1 MNDLNRHKK
10 SDSVKWFFTA
20 ITFILLIVL
29 VAGVCL
35 QVFGT
40 DEMKPSE
47 WFKPDEQTETPVDGE
62 EELPPVVDENGEE
75 MASGVTYAMPARMM
89 YTSAA
94 TTAAD
99 GTAVSSSPI
108 TLEATITPDTATDKS
123 VKWSVS
129 FVNPSSEW
137 ATGKTVTDYVSIS
150 SSGLTCT
157 VTCHQAFGE
166 QIKITVT
173 SNDNP
178 EATDSCVVDY
188 LKRVED
194 VTFALSDGTSVKN
207 RNALRSPNED
217 GSADNADYWAT
228 EVDWTFDGNGET
240 LTYDIE
246 VVEGVGTVSGNYSVS
261 NVSFNLNSEAF
272 VPDPYAFADWYFE
285 AGICRHE
292 NGEKYQLNYDIPL
305 DVTDGV
311 TFGVDT
317 FEHFFG
323 NEALEAVNMDYLSVY
338 FFADPTT
345 VVYGV
350 NGIFDNKAYGAFV
363 FDVTLQSS
371 VITSGN
377 LSSMSYEFPVN
388 INPDTFFVPVNDIT
402 INDSGTIIF

>member
-1 MNDLNRHKK
+1 MNYRKNNGSKIF
-10 SDSVKWFFTA
+10 SG
-20 ITFILLIVL
+20 ILAVLLVL
-29 VAGVCL
+29 VISAGV
-35 QVFGT
+35 VGIGYMSDWFT
-40 DEMKPSE
+40 DWTKFEQEQPA
-47 WFKPDEQTETPVDGE
+47 DEEQGGE
-62 EELPPVVDENGEE
+62 EELPPVVDENGETME
-75 MASGVTYAMPARMM
+75 SGTVYAMPARML

-99 GTAVSSSPI
+99 GTTVSSSPI

-123 VKWSVS
+123 VKWSVA

-207 RNALRSPNED
+207 RNALRSPNEA

-272 VPDPYAFADWYFE
+272 VPDPYAFADWYYE

-323 NEALEAVNMDYLSVY
+323 NEALEAVNMDYLGVY
-338 FFADPTT
+338 FLSDPTT
-345 VVYGV
+345 VIYGI
-350 NGIFDNKAYGAFV
+350 NGVFDNKAYGAFV

-388 INPDTFFVPVNDIT
+388 INPDTFYVPVNDIGL
-402 INDSGTIIF
+402 NDSGTIIF

>member
-1 MNDLNRHKK
+1 MKYK
-10 SDSVKWFFTA
+10 SNKIVTA
-20 ITFILLIVL
+20 VLAILLVL
-29 VAGVCL
+29 VIGGAAALVGVL
-35 QVFGT
+35 SDG
-40 DEMKPSE
+40 
-47 WFKPDEQTETPVDGE
+47 FKDWTKFQPDEQTETPVDGE

-194 VTFALSDGTSVKN
+194 VTFALSDGTSIKIFDELGDYGDFVEPDGDVSKN
-207 RNALRSPNED
+207 
-217 GSADNADYWAT
+217 WAT

-246 VVEGVGTVSGNYSVS
+246 VVEGVGTVSGDYSVS
-261 NVSFNLNSEAF
+261 SITFNLNEIAWI
-272 VPDPYAFADWYFE
+272 PYGVIFTNENLWFWGYGPARF
-285 AGICRHE
+285 E
-292 NGEKYQLNYDIPL
+292 NGEEYQLNDDNPL

-323 NEALEAVNMDYLSVY
+323 NEALEHMDELSVY
-338 FFADPTT
+338 FGYDPDALMF
-345 VVYGV
+345 
-350 NGIFDNKAYGAFV
+350 GIPAYARKVYGAFV

-371 VITSGN
+371 VITSGDY
-377 LSSMSYEFPVN
+377 SSLSYEFPVN
-388 INPDTFFVPVNDIT
+388 INPDTFIVPVNDIT

>member
-1 MNDLNRHKK
+1 MNYRKNNGSKIF
-10 SDSVKWFFTA
+10 SG
-20 ITFILLIVL
+20 ILAVLLVL
-29 VAGVCL
+29 VIAAGV
-35 QVFGT
+35 VGIGYVSDWFT
-40 DEMKPSE
+40 DWTKFEQEQPA
-47 WFKPDEQTETPVDGE
+47 DEEQGGE
-62 EELPPVVDENGEE
+62 EELPSVVDENGETME
-75 MASGVTYAMPARMM
+75 SGTVYAMPARMM

-99 GTAVSSSPI
+99 GTTVSSSPI

-123 VKWSVS
+123 VKWSVA

-137 ATGKTVTDYVSIS
+137 ATDKTVTDYVSVS

-272 VPDPYAFADWYFE
+272 VPDPYAFADWYYE

-323 NEALEAVNMDYLSVY
+323 NEALEAVNMDYLGVY
-338 FFADPTT
+338 FLSDPTT
-345 VVYGV
+345 VIYGI
-350 NGIFDNKAYGAFV
+350 NGVFDNKAYGAFV

-388 INPDTFFVPVNDIT
+388 INPDTFYVPVNDIGL
-402 INDSGTIIF
+402 NDSGTIIC

>member
-1 MNDLNRHKK
+1 MYYRKNNGSK
-10 SDSVKWFFTA
+10 
-20 ITFILLIVL
+20 ILSGILAVLLVL
-29 VAGVCL
+29 VIAAGV
-35 QVFGT
+35 VGVGYMSDWFT
-40 DEMKPSE
+40 DWTKFEQEQPA
-47 WFKPDEQTETPVDGE
+47 DEEQGGE
-62 EELPPVVDENGEE
+62 EELPSVVDENGETME
-75 MASGVTYAMPARMM
+75 SGTVYAMPARML

-99 GTAVSSSPI
+99 GTTVSSSPI

-123 VKWSVS
+123 VKWSVA
-129 FVNPSSEW
+129 FVNQSSEW

-272 VPDPYAFADWYFE
+272 VPDPYAFADWYYE

-323 NEALEAVNMDYLSVY
+323 NEALEAVNMDYLGVY
-338 FFADPTT
+338 FLSDPTT
-345 VVYGV
+345 VIYGI
-350 NGIFDNKAYGAFV
+350 NGVFDNKAYGAFV

-388 INPDTFFVPVNDIT
+388 INPDTFYVPVNDIGL
-402 INDSGTIIF
+402 NDSGTIIC

>member
-1 MNDLNRHKK
+1 MNYRKNNGSKIF
-10 SDSVKWFFTA
+10 SG
-20 ITFILLIVL
+20 ILAVLLVL
-29 VAGVCL
+29 VISAGV
-35 QVFGT
+35 VGIGYMSDWFT
-40 DEMKPSE
+40 DWTKFEQEQPA
-47 WFKPDEQTETPVDGE
+47 DEEQGGE
-62 EELPPVVDENGEE
+62 EELPPVVDENGETME
-75 MASGVTYAMPARMM
+75 SGTVYAMPARML

-99 GTAVSSSPI
+99 GTTVSSSPI

-123 VKWSVS
+123 VKWSVA

-207 RNALRSPNED
+207 RNALRSPNEA

-272 VPDPYAFADWYFE
+272 VPDPYAFADWYYE

-323 NEALEAVNMDYLSVY
+323 NEALEAVNMDYLGVY
-338 FFADPTT
+338 FLSDPTT
-345 VVYGV
+345 VISGINGV
-350 NGIFDNKAYGAFV
+350 FDNKAYGAFV

-371 VITSGN
+371 VITSG
-377 LSSMSYEFPVN
+377 SFASWSYSFPVN
-388 INPDTFFVPVNDIT
+388 INPDTFYVPVNDIGLNDGGTT
-402 INDSGTIIF
+402 IF

>member
-1 MNDLNRHKK
+1 MYYRKNNGSK
-10 SDSVKWFFTA
+10 
-20 ITFILLIVL
+20 ILSGILAVLLVL
-29 VAGVCL
+29 VIAAGV
-35 QVFGT
+35 VGVGYMSDWFT
-40 DEMKPSE
+40 DWTKFEQEQPA
-47 WFKPDEQTETPVDGE
+47 DEEQGGE
-62 EELPPVVDENGEE
+62 EELPPVVDENGETME
-75 MASGVTYAMPARMM
+75 SGTVYAMPARML

-99 GTAVSSSPI
+99 GTTVSSSPI

-123 VKWSVS
+123 VKWSVA

-188 LKRVED
+188 LKRIED
-194 VTFALSDGTSVKN
+194 VTFALSDGTSVK
-207 RNALRSPNED
+207 RDKYLSI
-217 GSADNADYWAT
+217 SDYSTDWAT

-246 VVEGVGTVSGNYSVS
+246 VIEGVGTVSGDYSVS
-261 NVSFNLNSEAF
+261 SITFNLN
-272 VPDPYAFADWYFE
+272 E
-285 AGICRHE
+285 AGWVPVGPIFTIENLWFWEFGPARFE
-292 NGEKYQLNYDIPL
+292 NGESYQLSEDYPL
-305 DVTDGV
+305 DVTDGI

-317 FEHFFG
+317 FENFFG
-323 NEALEAVNMDYLSVY
+323 NEALEHMDELGFY
-338 FFADPTT
+338 FLIDPDSF
-345 VVYGV
+345 YAGLP
-350 NGIFDNKAYGAFV
+350 IFQKKAYGAFV

-371 VITSGN
+371 VITSG
-377 LSSMSYEFPVN
+377 SFASWSYSFPVN
-388 INPDTFFVPVNDIT
+388 INPDTFYVPVNDIGLNDGGTT
-402 INDSGTIIF
+402 IF

>member
-1 MNDLNRHKK
+1 MYYRKNNGSK
-10 SDSVKWFFTA
+10 
-20 ITFILLIVL
+20 ILSGILAVLLVL
-29 VAGVCL
+29 VIAAGV
-35 QVFGT
+35 VGVGYVSDWFT
-40 DEMKPSE
+40 DWTKFEPE
-47 WFKPDEQTETPVDGE
+47 QPADEEQGGE
-62 EELPPVVDENGEE
+62 EELPPVVDENGETME
-75 MASGVTYAMPARMM
+75 SGTVYAMPARMM

-99 GTAVSSSPI
+99 GTTVSSSPI

-137 ATGKTVTDYVSIS
+137 ATGKIVTDYVSIS

-188 LKRVED
+188 LKRIED

-207 RNALRSPNED
+207 SDDLVTPLD
-217 GSADNADYWAT
+217 GGDTSEYWAT

-246 VVEGVGTVSGNYSVS
+246 VIEGVGTVSGDYSVS
-261 NVSFNLNSEAF
+261 NVTFNLNSDGWLLLGSLSTPESL
-272 VPDPYAFADWYFE
+272 WYWTYGP
-285 AGICRHE
+285 ARYE
-292 NGEKYQLNYDIPL
+292 NGEAYQLNDDNPL
-305 DVTDGV
+305 DVTDGI

-323 NEALEAVNMDYLSVY
+323 NEALDNMDALGFY
-338 FFADPTT
+338 FLHEPAETAF
-345 VVYGV
+345 GV
-350 NGIFDNKAYGAFV
+350 QFFNYKAYGAFF

-371 VITSGN
+371 VITSGY
-377 LSSMSYEFPVN
+377 LSSVSYEFPVN
-388 INPDTFFVPVNDIT
+388 INPDTFVVPVNDIGL
-402 INDSGTIIF
+402 NDSGTIIF

>member
-1 MNDLNRHKK
+1 MYYRKNNGSKIF
-10 SDSVKWFFTA
+10 SG
-20 ITFILLIVL
+20 ILAVLLVL
-29 VAGVCL
+29 VIAAGV
-35 QVFGT
+35 VGVGYMSDWFT
-40 DEMKPSE
+40 DWTKFEQEQPA
-47 WFKPDEQTETPVDGE
+47 DEEQGGE
-62 EELPPVVDENGEE
+62 EELPPVVDENGEAME
-75 MASGVTYAMPARMM
+75 SGTVYAMPSRML

-99 GTAVSSSPI
+99 GTTVSSSPI

-123 VKWSVS
+123 VKWSVA

-137 ATGKTVTDYVSIS
+137 ATDKTVTDYVSVS

-188 LKRVED
+188 LKRIED
-194 VTFALSDGTSVKN
+194 VTFTLSNGVSVKEDDE
-207 RNALRSPNED
+207 LGDYGSPVEPD
-217 GSADNADYWAT
+217 GDVSTNWAT

-246 VVEGVGTVSGNYSVS
+246 VIEGVGTVSGDYSVS
-261 NVSFNLNSEAF
+261 SITFNLNDIAWI
-272 VPDPYAFADWYFE
+272 PYGPISTNENMWFWGYGPARY
-285 AGICRHE
+285 E
-292 NGEKYQLNYDIPL
+292 NGESYQLSEDYSL
-305 DVTDGV
+305 DVTDGI

-317 FEHFFG
+317 FENFFG
-323 NEALEAVNMDYLSVY
+323 NEALEHMDDLGVY
-338 FFADPTT
+338 FLNNPDDYAFGFQIFARK
-345 VVYGV
+345 V
-350 NGIFDNKAYGAFV
+350 FGAFD

-377 LSSMSYEFPVN
+377 YASLSYHFPVN
-388 INPDTFFVPVNDIT
+388 INPDTFYVPVNDIGLNDGGTT
-402 INDSGTIIF
+402 IF

>member
-1 MNDLNRHKK
+1 MYYRKNNGSK
-10 SDSVKWFFTA
+10 
-20 ITFILLIVL
+20 ILSGILAVLLVL
-29 VAGVCL
+29 VIAAGVVGDL
-35 QVFGT
+35 VVDLWRVHLFKRFGR
-40 DEMKPSE
+40 E
-47 WFKPDEQTETPVDGE
+47 EQGGE

-99 GTAVSSSPI
+99 GTTVLSSPI

-123 VKWSVS
+123 VKWSVA

-137 ATGKTVTDYVSIS
+137 ATDKTVTDYVSVS

-188 LKRVED
+188 LKRIED
-194 VTFALSDGTSVKN
+194 VTFALSDGTSVK
-207 RNALRSPNED
+207 RDKYLSI
-217 GSADNADYWAT
+217 SDYSTDWAT

-246 VVEGVGTVSGNYSVS
+246 VIEGVGTVSGDYSVS
-261 NVSFNLNSEAF
+261 SITFNLN
-272 VPDPYAFADWYFE
+272 E
-285 AGICRHE
+285 AGWVPVGPIFTIENLWFWEFGPARFE
-292 NGEKYQLNYDIPL
+292 NGESYKLSEDYPL
-305 DVTDGV
+305 DVTDGI

-317 FEHFFG
+317 FENFFG
-323 NEALEAVNMDYLSVY
+323 NEALEHMDELGFYFLVDPDSVY
-338 FFADPTT
+338 AGLP
-345 VVYGV
+345 
-350 NGIFDNKAYGAFV
+350 IFQKKAYGAFV

-377 LSSMSYEFPVN
+377 YTSLSYSFPVN
-388 INPDTFFVPVNDIT
+388 INPDTFYVPVNDIGLNDGGTT
-402 INDSGTIIF
+402 IF

>member
-1 MNDLNRHKK
+1 MNYRKNNGSKIF
-10 SDSVKWFFTA
+10 SG
-20 ITFILLIVL
+20 ILAVLLVL
-29 VAGVCL
+29 VIAAGV
-35 QVFGT
+35 VGIGYVSDWFT
-40 DEMKPSE
+40 DWTKFEQEQPA
-47 WFKPDEQTETPVDGE
+47 DEEQGGE
-62 EELPPVVDENGEE
+62 EELPPVVDENGEAME
-75 MASGVTYAMPARMM
+75 SGTVYAMPSRML

-99 GTAVSSSPI
+99 GTTVSSSPI

-123 VKWSVS
+123 VKWSVA

-137 ATGKTVTDYVSIS
+137 ATDKTVTDYVSVS
-150 SSGLTCT
+150 PSGLTCT

-188 LKRVED
+188 LKRIED
-194 VTFALSDGTSVKN
+194 VTFTLSDGTSVKYMGD
-207 RNALRSPNED
+207 LDSPND
-217 GSADNADYWAT
+217 GGNTSEYWAT

-246 VVEGVGTVSGNYSVS
+246 VIEGVGTVSGDYSVS

-272 VPDPYAFADWYFE
+272 VPDPYGFDEWYFE
-285 AGICRHE
+285 VGICRHE

-323 NEALEAVNMDYLSVY
+323 NEALEAVNMDYLGVY
-338 FFADPTT
+338 FLSDPTT
-345 VVYGV
+345 VMYGI
-350 NGIFDNKAYGAFV
+350 NGLFDNKAFGAFV

-371 VITSGN
+371 VITSGSY
-377 LSSMSYEFPVN
+377 SSFSYEFPVN
-388 INPDTFFVPVNDIT
+388 INPRYVLC
-402 INDSGTIIF
+402 SCK

>member
-1 MNDLNRHKK
+1 MYYRKNNGSK
-10 SDSVKWFFTA
+10 
-20 ITFILLIVL
+20 ILSGILAVLLVL
-29 VAGVCL
+29 VIAAGV
-35 QVFGT
+35 VGVGYMSDWFT
-40 DEMKPSE
+40 DWTKFEQEQPA
-47 WFKPDEQTETPVDGE
+47 DEEQGGE
-62 EELPPVVDENGEE
+62 EELPPVVDENGETME
-75 MASGVTYAMPARMM
+75 SGTVYAMPARML

-99 GTAVSSSPI
+99 GTTVSSSPI

-123 VKWSVS
+123 VKWSVA

-207 RNALRSPNED
+207 RNALRSPNEA

-272 VPDPYAFADWYFE
+272 VPDPYAFADWYYE

-323 NEALEAVNMDYLSVY
+323 NEALEAVNMDYLGVY
-338 FFADPTT
+338 FLSDPTT
-345 VVYGV
+345 VIYGI
-350 NGIFDNKAYGAFV
+350 NGVFDNKAYGAFV

-388 INPDTFFVPVNDIT
+388 INPDTFYVPVNDIGL
-402 INDSGTIIF
+402 NDSGTIIF

>member
-1 MNDLNRHKK
+1 MYYRKNNGSK
-10 SDSVKWFFTA
+10 
-20 ITFILLIVL
+20 ILSGILAVLLVL
-29 VAGVCL
+29 VIAAGV
-35 QVFGT
+35 VGVGYMSDWFT
-40 DEMKPSE
+40 DWTKFEQEQPA
-47 WFKPDEQTETPVDGE
+47 DEEQGGE
-62 EELPPVVDENGEE
+62 EELPSVVDENGETME
-75 MASGVTYAMPARMM
+75 SGTVYAMPARML

-99 GTAVSSSPI
+99 GTTVSSSPI

-123 VKWSVS
+123 VKWSVA

-272 VPDPYAFADWYFE
+272 VPDPYAFADWYYE

-323 NEALEAVNMDYLSVY
+323 NEALEAVNMDYLGVY
-338 FFADPTT
+338 FLSDPTT
-345 VVYGV
+345 VIYGI
-350 NGIFDNKAYGAFV
+350 NGVFDNKAYGAFV

-388 INPDTFFVPVNDIT
+388 INPDTFYVPVNDIGL
-402 INDSGTIIF
+402 NDSGTIIC

>member
-1 MNDLNRHKK
+1 MYYRKNNGSK
-10 SDSVKWFFTA
+10 
-20 ITFILLIVL
+20 ILSGILAVLLVL
-29 VAGVCL
+29 VIAAGV
-35 QVFGT
+35 VGVGYMSDWFT
-40 DEMKPSE
+40 DWTKFEQEQPA
-47 WFKPDEQTETPVDGE
+47 DEEQGGE
-62 EELPPVVDENGEE
+62 EELPSVVDENGETME
-75 MASGVTYAMPARMM
+75 SGTVYAMPARML

-99 GTAVSSSPI
+99 GTTVSSSPI

-123 VKWSVS
+123 VKWSVA

-207 RNALRSPNED
+207 RNALRSPNEA

-272 VPDPYAFADWYFE
+272 VPDPYAFADWYYE

-323 NEALEAVNMDYLSVY
+323 NEALEAVNMDYLGVY
-338 FFADPTT
+338 FLSDPTT
-345 VVYGV
+345 VIYGI
-350 NGIFDNKAYGAFV
+350 NGVFDNKAYGAFV

-388 INPDTFFVPVNDIT
+388 INPDTFYVPVNDIGL
-402 INDSGTIIF
+402 NDSGTIIF

>member
-1 MNDLNRHKK
+1 MNYRKNNGSKIF
-10 SDSVKWFFTA
+10 SG
-20 ITFILLIVL
+20 ILAVLLVL
-29 VAGVCL
+29 VIAAGV
-35 QVFGT
+35 VGIGYMS
-40 DEMKPSE
+40 D
-47 WFKPDEQTETPVDGE
+47 WFTNWTKFEQEQPACEEQGGE
-62 EELPPVVDENGEE
+62 EELPPVVDENGETME
-75 MASGVTYAMPARMM
+75 SGTVYAMPARMM

-99 GTAVSSSPI
+99 GTTVSSSPI

-137 ATGKTVTDYVSIS
+137 ATDKTVTDYVSVS

-188 LKRVED
+188 LKRIED
-194 VTFALSDGTSVKN
+194 VTFTLSNGVSVKE
-207 RNALRSPNED
+207 RDELYSPND
-217 GSADNADYWAT
+217 DFNGSDTNPDYWAT

-240 LTYDIE
+240 LTYDID
-246 VVEGVGTVSGNYSVS
+246 VIEGVGTVSGDYSVS
-261 NVSFNLNSEAF
+261 NVTFNLNNTAWVSDSYLF
-272 VPDPYAFADWYFE
+272 NFWYWE
-285 AGICRHE
+285 MGPARYE
-292 NGEKYQLNYDIPL
+292 NGESYQLNDDYPL
-305 DVTDGV
+305 DVTDGI

-317 FEHFFG
+317 FENFFG
-323 NEALEAVNMDYLSVY
+323 NEALEHMNELGFYFLASPNDVY
-338 FFADPTT
+338 SGLT
-345 VVYGV
+345 GV
-350 NGIFDNKAYGAFV
+350 FVNKAYGAFV

-388 INPDTFFVPVNDIT
+388 INLDTFVGPVNDIWL
-402 INDSGTIIF
+402 NDSGTIIF

>member
-1 MNDLNRHKK
+1 MYYRKNNGSK
-10 SDSVKWFFTA
+10 
-20 ITFILLIVL
+20 ILSGILAVLLVL
-29 VAGVCL
+29 VIAAGV
-35 QVFGT
+35 VGVGYMSDWFT
-40 DEMKPSE
+40 DWTKFEQEQPA
-47 WFKPDEQTETPVDGE
+47 DEEQGGE
-62 EELPPVVDENGEE
+62 EELPSVVGENGEKME
-75 MASGVTYAMPARMM
+75 SGTVYAMPARML

-99 GTAVSSSPI
+99 GTTVSSSPI

-123 VKWSVS
+123 VKWSVA

-194 VTFALSDGTSVKN
+194 VTFALGDGRSVEN

-272 VPDPYAFADWYFE
+272 VPDPYAFADWYYE

-323 NEALEAVNMDYLSVY
+323 NEALEAVNMDYLGVY
-338 FFADPTT
+338 FLSDPTT
-345 VVYGV
+345 VIYGI
-350 NGIFDNKAYGAFV
+350 NGVFDNKAYGAFV

-388 INPDTFFVPVNDIT
+388 INPDTFYVPVNDIGL
-402 INDSGTIIF
+402 NDSGTIIC

>member
-1 MNDLNRHKK
+1 MNYRKNNGSKIF
-10 SDSVKWFFTA
+10 SG
-20 ITFILLIVL
+20 ILAVLLVL
-29 VAGVCL
+29 VIAAGV
-35 QVFGT
+35 VGVGYMSDWFT
-40 DEMKPSE
+40 DWTKFEQEQPA
-47 WFKPDEQTETPVDGE
+47 DEEQGGE
-62 EELPPVVDENGEE
+62 EELPPVVDENGEAME
-75 MASGVTYAMPARMM
+75 SGTVYAMPSRML

-99 GTAVSSSPI
+99 GTTVSSSPI

-123 VKWSVS
+123 VKWSVA

-272 VPDPYAFADWYFE
+272 VPDPYAFADWYYE

-323 NEALEAVNMDYLSVY
+323 NEALEAVNMDYLGVY
-338 FFADPTT
+338 FLSDPTT
-345 VVYGV
+345 VIYGI
-350 NGIFDNKAYGAFV
+350 NGVFDNKAYGAFV

-388 INPDTFFVPVNDIT
+388 INPDTFYVPVNDIGLNDGGTT
-402 INDSGTIIF
+402 IF

>member
-1 MNDLNRHKK
+1 MYYRKNNGSK
-10 SDSVKWFFTA
+10 
-20 ITFILLIVL
+20 ILSGILAVLLVL
-29 VAGVCL
+29 VIAAGV
-35 QVFGT
+35 VGVGYMSDWFT
-40 DEMKPSE
+40 DWTKFEQEQPA
-47 WFKPDEQTETPVDGE
+47 DEEQGGE

-99 GTAVSSSPI
+99 GTTVSSSPI

-123 VKWSVS
+123 VTWSVA

-137 ATGKTVTDYVSIS
+137 ATDKTVTDYVSVS

-188 LKRVED
+188 LKRIED
-194 VTFALSDGTSVKN
+194 VTFALSDGTSVK
-207 RNALRSPNED
+207 RDKYLSE
-217 GSADNADYWAT
+217 SDYSTDWAT

-246 VVEGVGTVSGNYSVS
+246 VIEGVGTVSGDYSVS
-261 NVSFNLNSEAF
+261 NITFNLNGDAWVSNVAAF
-272 VPDPYAFADWYFE
+272 PSWWWEMGPARF
-285 AGICRHE
+285 E
-292 NGEKYQLNYDIPL
+292 NGESYKLSEDYPL
-305 DVTDGV
+305 DVTDGI

-317 FEHFFG
+317 FENFFG
-323 NEALEAVNMDYLSVY
+323 NEALEHMDELGFYFLVDPDSVY
-338 FFADPTT
+338 AGLQVFK
-345 VVYGV
+345 
-350 NGIFDNKAYGAFV
+350 NKAYGAFV

-377 LSSMSYEFPVN
+377 YTSLSYSFPVN
-388 INPDTFFVPVNDIT
+388 INPDTFYVPVNDIGL
-402 INDSGTIIF
+402 NDSGTIIF

>member
-1 MNDLNRHKK
+1 MYYRKNNGSK
-10 SDSVKWFFTA
+10 
-20 ITFILLIVL
+20 ILSGILAVLLVL
-29 VAGVCL
+29 VIAAGV
-35 QVFGT
+35 VGVGYMSDWFT
-40 DEMKPSE
+40 DWTKFEQEQPA
-47 WFKPDEQTETPVDGE
+47 DEEQGGE
-62 EELPPVVDENGEE
+62 EELPSVVDENGETME
-75 MASGVTYAMPARMM
+75 SGTVYAMPARML

-99 GTAVSSSPI
+99 GTTVSSSPI

-123 VKWSVS
+123 VKWSVA

-137 ATGKTVTDYVSIS
+137 ATGKTVTDYVSVS

-272 VPDPYAFADWYFE
+272 VPDPYAFADWYYE

-323 NEALEAVNMDYLSVY
+323 NEALEAVNMDYLGVY
-338 FFADPTT
+338 FLSDPTT
-345 VVYGV
+345 VIYGI
-350 NGIFDNKAYGAFV
+350 NGVFDNKAYGAFV

-388 INPDTFFVPVNDIT
+388 INPDTFYVPVNDIGL
-402 INDSGTIIF
+402 NDSGTIIC

>member
-1 MNDLNRHKK
+1 MNYRKNNGGK
-10 SDSVKWFFTA
+10 
-20 ITFILLIVL
+20 ILSGILAVLLVL
-29 VAGVCL
+29 VIAAGV
-35 QVFGT
+35 VGIGYVSDWFT
-40 DEMKPSE
+40 DWTKFEQEQPA
-47 WFKPDEQTETPVDGE
+47 DEEQGGE
-62 EELPPVVDENGEE
+62 EELPSVVGENGETME
-75 MASGVTYAMPARMM
+75 SGTVYAMPASMM

-194 VTFALSDGTSVKN
+194 VIFALSDGTFVKN
-207 RNALRSPNED
+207 RNALRSPNEA

-272 VPDPYAFADWYFE
+272 VPDPYGFADWYFE
-285 AGICRHE
+285 TGICRHE

-345 VVYGV
+345 VLFGV
-350 NGIFDNKAYGAFV
+350 NGLFDNKAYGAFV

>member
-1 MNDLNRHKK
+1 MNYRKNNGSKIF
-10 SDSVKWFFTA
+10 SG
-20 ITFILLIVL
+20 ILAVLLVL
-29 VAGVCL
+29 VIAAGV
-35 QVFGT
+35 VGVGYMSDWFT
-40 DEMKPSE
+40 DWTKFEQEQPA
-47 WFKPDEQTETPVDGE
+47 DEEQGGE
-62 EELPPVVDENGEE
+62 EELPPVVDENGETME
-75 MASGVTYAMPARMM
+75 SGTVYAMPARMM

-99 GTAVSSSPI
+99 GTTVSSSPI

-137 ATGKTVTDYVSIS
+137 ATGKTVTDYVSVS

-188 LKRVED
+188 LKRIED
-194 VTFALSDGTSVKN
+194 VTFTLSDGTSVKN
-207 RNALRSPNED
+207 MDDLESPND
-217 GSADNADYWAT
+217 GGNTSDYWAT

-246 VVEGVGTVSGNYSVS
+246 VIEGVGTVSGNYSVS

-323 NEALEAVNMDYLSVY
+323 NEALEAVNMDYLGVY
-338 FFADPTT
+338 FLSDPTT
-345 VVYGV
+345 VMFGI
-350 NGIFDNKAYGAFV
+350 NGLFDNKAFGAFV

-388 INPDTFFVPVNDIT
+388 INSDTFYVPVNDIGL
-402 INDSGTIIF
+402 NDSGTIIF

>member
-1 MNDLNRHKK
+1 MNYRKNNGSKIF
-10 SDSVKWFFTA
+10 SG
-20 ITFILLIVL
+20 ILAVLLVL
-29 VAGVCL
+29 VIAAGV
-35 QVFGT
+35 VGVGYMSDWFT
-40 DEMKPSE
+40 DWTKFEQEQPA
-47 WFKPDEQTETPVDGE
+47 DEEQGGE
-62 EELPPVVDENGEE
+62 EELPPVVDENGETME
-75 MASGVTYAMPARMM
+75 SGTVYAMPARMM

-99 GTAVSSSPI
+99 GTTVSSSPI

-137 ATGKTVTDYVSIS
+137 ATGKTVTDYVSVS

-188 LKRVED
+188 LKRIED
-194 VTFALSDGTSVKN
+194 VTFTLSDGTSVKN
-207 RNALRSPNED
+207 MDDLESPND
-217 GSADNADYWAT
+217 GGNTSDYWAT

-246 VVEGVGTVSGNYSVS
+246 VIEGVGTVSGNYSVS

-272 VPDPYAFADWYFE
+272 VPDPYAFADWYYE

-323 NEALEAVNMDYLSVY
+323 NEALEAVNMDYLGVY
-338 FFADPTT
+338 FLSDPTT
-345 VVYGV
+345 VMFGI
-350 NGIFDNKAYGAFV
+350 NGLFDNKAFGAFV

-388 INPDTFFVPVNDIT
+388 INSDTFYVPVNDIGL
-402 INDSGTIIF
+402 NDSGTIIF

>member
-1 MNDLNRHKK
+1 MNYRKNNGSKIF
-10 SDSVKWFFTA
+10 SG
-20 ITFILLIVL
+20 ILAVLLVL
-29 VAGVCL
+29 VISAGV
-35 QVFGT
+35 VGIGYMSDWFT
-40 DEMKPSE
+40 DWTKFEQEQPA
-47 WFKPDEQTETPVDGE
+47 DEEQGGE
-62 EELPPVVDENGEE
+62 EELPPVVDENGETME
-75 MASGVTYAMPARMM
+75 SGTVYAMPARML

-99 GTAVSSSPI
+99 GTTVSSSPI

-123 VKWSVS
+123 VKWSVA

-272 VPDPYAFADWYFE
+272 VPDPYAFADWYYE

-323 NEALEAVNMDYLSVY
+323 NEALEAVNMDYLGVY
-338 FFADPTT
+338 FLSDPTT
-345 VVYGV
+345 VIYGI
-350 NGIFDNKAYGAFV
+350 NGVFDNKAYGAFV

-388 INPDTFFVPVNDIT
+388 INPDTFYVPVNDIGL
-402 INDSGTIIF
+402 NDSGTIIF

>member
-1 MNDLNRHKK
+1 MNYRKNNGGK
-10 SDSVKWFFTA
+10 
-20 ITFILLIVL
+20 ILSGILAVLLVL
-29 VAGVCL
+29 VIAAGV
-35 QVFGT
+35 VGIGYVSDWFT
-40 DEMKPSE
+40 DWTKFEQEQPA
-47 WFKPDEQTETPVDGE
+47 DEEQGGE
-62 EELPPVVDENGEE
+62 EELPSVVDENGETME
-75 MASGVTYAMPARMM
+75 SGTVYAMPARML

-99 GTAVSSSPI
+99 GTTVSSSPI

-123 VKWSVS
+123 VKWSVA

-272 VPDPYAFADWYFE
+272 VPDPYAFADWYYE

-323 NEALEAVNMDYLSVY
+323 NEALEAVNMDYLGVY
-338 FFADPTT
+338 FLSDPTT
-345 VVYGV
+345 VIYGI
-350 NGIFDNKAYGAFV
+350 NGVFDNKAYGAFV

-388 INPDTFFVPVNDIT
+388 INPDTFYVPVNDIGL
-402 INDSGTIIF
+402 NDSGTIIF

>member
-1 MNDLNRHKK
+1 MNYKK
-10 SDSVKWFFTA
+10 SNGSK
-20 ITFILLIVL
+20 ILSGILAVLLVL
-29 VAGVCL
+29 VIAAGV
-35 QVFGT
+35 VGIGYVSDWFT
-40 DEMKPSE
+40 DWTKFEQEQPA
-47 WFKPDEQTETPVDGE
+47 DEEQDGE
-62 EELPPVVDENGEE
+62 EELPPVVDENGETME
-75 MASGVTYAMPARMM
+75 SDTVYAMPARML

-99 GTAVSSSPI
+99 GTTVSSSPI

-123 VKWSVS
+123 VTWSVA

-137 ATGKTVTDYVSIS
+137 ATDKTVTDYVSVS

-194 VTFALSDGTSVKN
+194 VTFALSDGTSVK
-207 RNALRSPNED
+207 E
-217 GSADNADYWAT
+217 ADDLSYDNWAT

-246 VVEGVGTVSGNYSVS
+246 VIEGVGTVSGNYSVS
-261 NVSFNLNSEAF
+261 SITFNLDATAWMPS
-272 VPDPYAFADWYFE
+272 VGSFE
-285 AGICRHE
+285 PWFWELGPARFE
-292 NGEKYQLNYDIPL
+292 NGEKYQLSEDYLL
-305 DVTDGV
+305 DVTDGI

-323 NEALEAVNMDYLSVY
+323 NEALEHMDELGFY
-338 FFADPTT
+338 FLNDPDCI
-345 VVYGV
+345 VFGV
-350 NGIFDNKAYGAFV
+350 SMHKNKAYGAFV

-388 INPDTFFVPVNDIT
+388 INPDTFVVPVNDIGL
-402 INDSGTIIF
+402 NDSGTIIF

>member
-1 MNDLNRHKK
+1 MYYRKNNGSK
-10 SDSVKWFFTA
+10 
-20 ITFILLIVL
+20 ILSGILAVLLVL
-29 VAGVCL
+29 VIAAGV
-35 QVFGT
+35 VGVGYMSDWFT
-40 DEMKPSE
+40 DWTKFEQEQPA
-47 WFKPDEQTETPVDGE
+47 DEEQGGE
-62 EELPPVVDENGEE
+62 EELPSVVDENGETME
-75 MASGVTYAMPARMM
+75 SGTVYAMPARML

-99 GTAVSSSPI
+99 GTTVSSSPI

-123 VKWSVS
+123 VKWSVA

-272 VPDPYAFADWYFE
+272 VPDPYAF
-285 AGICRHE
+285 
-292 NGEKYQLNYDIPL
+292 
-305 DVTDGV
+305 
-311 TFGVDT
+311 
-317 FEHFFG
+317 
-323 NEALEAVNMDYLSVY
+323 S
-338 FFADPTT
+338 
-345 VVYGV
+345 
-350 NGIFDNKAYGAFV
+350 
-363 FDVTLQSS
+363 
-371 VITSGN
+371 
-377 LSSMSYEFPVN
+377 
-388 INPDTFFVPVNDIT
+388 
-402 INDSGTIIF
+402 

>member
-1 MNDLNRHKK
+1 MYYRKNNGSK
-10 SDSVKWFFTA
+10 
-20 ITFILLIVL
+20 ILSGILAVLLVL
-29 VAGVCL
+29 VIAAGV
-35 QVFGT
+35 VGVGYMSDWFT
-40 DEMKPSE
+40 DWTKFEQEQPA
-47 WFKPDEQTETPVDGE
+47 DEEQGGE
-62 EELPPVVDENGEE
+62 EELPSVVDENGETME
-75 MASGVTYAMPARMM
+75 SGTVYAMPARML

-99 GTAVSSSPI
+99 GTTVSSSPI

-123 VKWSVS
+123 VKWSVA

-137 ATGKTVTDYVSIS
+137 ATDKTVTDYVSVS

-188 LKRVED
+188 LKRIED
-194 VTFALSDGTSVKN
+194 VTFALSDGTSVK
-207 RNALRSPNED
+207 RDKYLSI
-217 GSADNADYWAT
+217 SDYSRDWAT

-246 VVEGVGTVSGNYSVS
+246 VIEGVGTVSGDYSVS
-261 NVSFNLNSEAF
+261 SITFNLNEVGW
-272 VPDPYAFADWYFE
+272 VPVGPIFTIENLWFWEFGPARF
-285 AGICRHE
+285 E
-292 NGEKYQLNYDIPL
+292 NGESYQLSEDYPL
-305 DVTDGV
+305 DVTDGI

-317 FEHFFG
+317 FENFFG
-323 NEALEAVNMDYLSVY
+323 NEALEHMDELGFY
-338 FFADPTT
+338 FLIDPDSF
-345 VVYGV
+345 YAGLP
-350 NGIFDNKAYGAFV
+350 IFQKKAYGAFV

-388 INPDTFFVPVNDIT
+388 INPDTFYVPVNDIGL
-402 INDSGTIIF
+402 NDSGTIIC

>member
-1 MNDLNRHKK
+1 MYYRKNNGSK
-10 SDSVKWFFTA
+10 
-20 ITFILLIVL
+20 ILSGILAVLLVL
-29 VAGVCL
+29 VIAAGV
-35 QVFGT
+35 VGVGYMSDWFT
-40 DEMKPSE
+40 DWTKFEQEQPA
-47 WFKPDEQTETPVDGE
+47 DEEQGGE
-62 EELPPVVDENGEE
+62 EELPSVVDENGETME
-75 MASGVTYAMPARMM
+75 SGTVYAMPARML

-99 GTAVSSSPI
+99 GTTVSSSPI

-123 VKWSVS
+123 VKWSVA

-272 VPDPYAFADWYFE
+272 VPDPYAFADWYYE

-323 NEALEAVNMDYLSVY
+323 NEALEAVNMDYLGVY
-338 FFADPTT
+338 FLSYPTT
-345 VVYGV
+345 VIYGI
-350 NGIFDNKAYGAFV
+350 NGVFDNKAYGAFV

-388 INPDTFFVPVNDIT
+388 INPDTFYVPVNDIGL
-402 INDSGTIIF
+402 NDSGTIIC

>member
-1 MNDLNRHKK
+1 MNYRKNNGSKIF
-10 SDSVKWFFTA
+10 SG
-20 ITFILLIVL
+20 ILAVLLVL
-29 VAGVCL
+29 VISAGV
-35 QVFGT
+35 VGIGYMSDWFT
-40 DEMKPSE
+40 DWTKFEQEQPA
-47 WFKPDEQTETPVDGE
+47 DEEQGGE
-62 EELPPVVDENGEE
+62 EELPPVVDENGEAME
-75 MASGVTYAMPARMM
+75 SGTVYAMPSRML

-99 GTAVSSSPI
+99 GTTVSSSPI

-123 VKWSVS
+123 VKWSVA

-228 EVDWTFDGNGET
+228 EVDWTFNGNGET

-272 VPDPYAFADWYFE
+272 VPDPYVFDGWYFE

-323 NEALEAVNMDYLSVY
+323 NEALEAVNMDYLGVY
-338 FFADPTT
+338 FLSNPTT
-345 VVYGV
+345 VISGINGV
-350 NGIFDNKAYGAFV
+350 FDNKAYGAFV

-388 INPDTFFVPVNDIT
+388 INPDTFYVSVNDIGL
-402 INDSGTIIF
+402 NDSGTIIF